1 MGANQDKAP
10 GPASPAAG
18 QGVQISQNRPGDQ
31 VRVPDPA
38 PRRGDYYYVGAST
51 RDFHQVPATRER
63 QHSPATTAPREII
76 ALTGSLTRSSS
87 QITVHGADRSSAV
100 AALMVNW
107 DDFRLFQ
114 LTTSY
119 RDRLQHA
126 VEGAV
131 HEVSLALMTEDQF
144 SALEQQTVADLSG
157 KGYGAESSELLLNLV
172 MEKGSQA
179 RRVMWACF
187 PKLRNRDPKLVKI
200 LEEIWELGPIPYAN
214 WDLAKGTLDFP
225 TDLTGAA
232 QRHRETL
239 REANARVDATVV
251 LRNGSVKVLQLAGR
265 FAGLTV
271 VSTPRRRRLAEH
283 ELLAG
288 GRELEQPADGPI
300 PGELRKIRAD
310 QLFAGGDPLGGSQ
323 PGKSAALSGV
333 SGIGKTTVV
342 RKFVLDWASGRI
354 CQHFQFVFSFK
365 FRDLN
370 SINCAVSLRDLL
382 LDHYPYLRNVLAV
395 LWRNAVRLL
404 FIFDGWDEFKDRT
417 AFPDGQGGAEPPHE
431 CTDPDT
437 RCQVSGIV
445 YSLIQRKLLPGCSV
459 LVTSRPAALR
469 SLERAGIS
477 VWAEILGFVGE
488 ERKEYLVRH
497 FEDQAVAAA
506 VFKHVQENEVLYT
519 LSYNPSYCKF
529 LALALGP
536 FFARPGGDPQ
546 RVPKTVT
553 QLYSHYLYNLL
564 KKHGREMESPRDVL
578 LRAGQMAFRGLS
590 EGNFVFTEEDLF
602 RHSLQFS
609 QFLSGFLKELLG
621 RGGAGEAGHAFP
633 HLTVQEFVAALAQ
646 FLTSDPVALLEHL
659 AEAQGAAD
667 GRYEVFLRFLA
678 GLASAGSAG
687 PLPELLGAFPSQ
699 ATSQVADW
707 VKEEVAGAA
716 REGGRRGLLRAL
728 HYLFESQDGQLAQ
741 GALGSAEALSLRRQ
755 RLTRSDCAVLSHA
768 VGHCEAVKHL
778 DLRSCGL
785 QRGTLELLAPGLH
798 RCRELGLGNNHL
810 GDSGMKLVAAAL
822 SNVDCKIQKLRH
834 CLESLRGLVR
844 WCPRGLLLAA
854 VNPK

>member
-1 MGANQDKAP
+1 MA
-10 GPASPAAG
+10 
-18 QGVQISQNRPGDQ
+18 
-31 VRVPDPA
+31 
-38 PRRGDYYYVGAST
+38 
-51 RDFHQVPATRER
+51 
-63 QHSPATTAPREII
+63 
-76 ALTGSLTRSSS
+76 
-87 QITVHGADRSSAV
+87 
-100 AALMVNW
+100 NW

-114 LTTSY
+114 LTTTY

-131 HEVSLALMTEDQF
+131 HEVSLALMSEDQF
-144 SALEQQTVADLSG
+144 TALEQQTVADLSG
-157 KGYGAESSELLLNLV
+157 KGYRAESSELLLNLV

-187 PKLRNRDPKLVKI
+187 PKLWNRDPKLVKI
-200 LEEIWELGPIPYAN
+200 LEEICEPGPIPYAD

-225 TDLTGAA
+225 TELTGAV

-239 REANARVDATVV
+239 RAANARVDATVV

-265 FAGLTV
+265 FAELAV
-271 VSTPRRRRLAEH
+271 ASTPRHRRLAEH

-288 GRELEQPADGPI
+288 GRELEQLADGPS

-310 QLFAGGDPLGGSQ
+310 QLFTSGDPLGSSQ
-323 PGKSAALSGV
+323 PGRSAALAGV

-342 RKFVLDWASGRI
+342 RKFVLDWASGRM

-365 FRDLN
+365 FQDLN
-370 SINCAVSLRDLL
+370 SINCAISLRDLL

-395 LWRNAVRLL
+395 LWRNAARLL
-404 FIFDGWDEFKDRT
+404 FIFDGLDEFKDGI
-417 AFPDGQGGAEPPHE
+417 AFPDSQGGAEPPHE
-431 CTDPDT
+431 CTDPDF
-437 RCQVSGIV
+437 RCKVSDIVSG
-445 YSLIQRKLLPGCSV
+445 LIRRKLLPGCSV
-459 LVTSRPAALR
+459 LVTSRPSALR

-488 ERKEYLVRH
+488 ERKEYLARH

-506 VFKHVQENEVLYT
+506 VLKHVQENEVLYT
-519 LSYNPSYCKF
+519 MSYNPSYCTI

-536 FFARPGGDPQ
+536 FFARPDGDPQ
-546 RVPKTVT
+546 SVPKTVT
-553 QLYSHYLYNLL
+553 QLYSRYLYDVL
-564 KKHGREMESPRDVL
+564 KRHGRETESPRDVL
-578 LRAGQMAFRGLS
+578 LRAGQMAFRGLA

-621 RGGAGEAGHAFP
+621 RGGARDAVHAFP

-667 GRYEVFLRFLA
+667 GRYEMFLRFLA
-678 GLASAGSAG
+678 GLASAGPAG
-687 PLPELLGAFPSQ
+687 PLLELLGAFPNQ

-707 VKEEVAGAA
+707 VREEAARRVAGD
-716 REGGRRGLLRAL
+716 GKGCLLRAL
-728 HYLFESQDGQLAQ
+728 HYLFESQDGRLAQ

-785 QRGTLELLAPGLH
+785 RCETLDLLAPGLH
-798 RCRELGLGNNHL
+798 RCQELGLGNNHL

-822 SNVDCKIQKLRH
+822 SNADCKIQKLR
-834 CLESLRGLVR
+834 
-844 WCPRGLLLAA
+844 
-854 VNPK
+854 